1 VNRTEHTANI
11 PSTRT
16 GLFAVL
22 PASRRGAGTGA
33 RPVGLAALAVCA
45 VALVVLALAPVSA
58 SASAQTFCLPGSDA
72 GQCAVPSSVA
82 VDQTT
87 GTVYVAETNNY
98 RISEF
103 DSAGHFIRVFGVG
116 VLTGANEPQ
125 ACTSSCRAGLP
136 SASSTVPGAIEPV
149 AVAVDQSSHEIY
161 VVDSRGERVEKFTP
175 AGEFVLMFG
184 KEVNKT
190 KVAQFKEPGNP
201 HGITEAEES
210 VCAKADIQAGDTCGF
225 GVAGSGLGTINTGFF
240 GRVLSGAALDVDSSG
255 NVWFGDKNRLERF
268 SSAGVYLSE
277 VPLPGVGIVGSLAF
291 DTDLSS
297 PSFGDFYVSVPSV
310 HEWQTITIPVS
321 GTYTLTFEGQTT
333 TPIKGVTIEAGALGA
348 FEEDE
353 KVRHEI
359 QEALEALPAVGPG
372 NVTVGGN
379 PEEATVTVEFVH
391 ALGAANVPQ
400 IIASAGSVVTTEE
413 GVHGK
418 ILKFDPS
425 GVLLQTLD
433 ASGHPK
439 ALALDPASG
448 DLFVSDQF
456 EANPATLL
464 EYDPSGSET
473 EAFGFG
479 EVLGE
484 PQGHGLAFGAT
495 AQRLY
500 SASNSGP
507 PAPSGVQV
515 FTLPPPGPLPGGD
528 SAKANEIKKTAATLC
543 TGVNPEGKETTYR
556 FQYIIEAKFK
566 ADGNSFGAGT
576 LETSESGSV
585 GADFA
590 AHEACQ
596 AVSGL
601 VPATAYRF
609 RLFASNENAQ
619 LPGGIDGETAE
630 FTTLPPAAIDSSTV
644 SAVTAESAT
653 LQAELNPLG
662 DATSYHFE
670 YLTEAAYLHNEEVGE
685 PLFTGAARAP
695 LVDAPVGAGFS
706 DVSVSQ
712 HLQGLASHTTY
723 RYRTVVENAVSEAFG
738 GPFASPAHAFTTQ
751 GPVSVVLPDGRGWE
765 LVSPPDKRGGLIG
778 TLQYGQIQTA
788 PDGGAFAFVSSTPTE
803 GEPPG
808 SNLWNQVLAVRGGV
822 GSSSWSDRTINS
834 PHKEATGLLAGTA
847 GEYILF
853 SSDLSQAALQPEGPF
868 DPELSAEASE
878 QTAYL
883 RTNFLHGNRAEA
895 CLVSCYRPLVT
906 GAEGFANVP
915 SGTVLD
921 KPVGWEPQ
929 FRGATPDLS
938 HVVIESG
945 TALTA
950 VSLPHFGLYEWS
962 AAAPAAEQL
971 RLITVLPSGQAA
983 PGQPGLGWSPGLGR
997 SPVARNAISADGSR
1011 VVWSGSEGNA
1021 HLYLRYNAS
1030 EEQSSVAG
1038 GKCSEP
1044 GRACTIQL
1052 DTVQGGSGL
1061 GEAQPHFQA
1070 ASVDDSVV
1078 FFTDTQN
1085 LTAGSGAQ
1093 PGRPDLYRC
1102 QIVVA
1107 AGGGLECRL
1116 SDLTPPGL
1124 GGEPAALLGTVP
1136 GASADGSYV
1145 YFVANGVLA
1154 SGGSPGDCAFN
1165 EGVGSGSCN
1174 LYLDH
1179 EGTTIFL
1186 ASLAGADYPA
1196 WNEAVEPGL
1205 AGLTSRVS
1213 PNGRWLAF
1221 MSERPLTGYDSR
1233 DARTGRLDDEV
1244 FLYHAGA
1251 GGSGG
1256 EGKLVCASCN
1266 PTGARPRGE
1275 EYAAVSHSGVDGSSP
1290 WPEGQGIAASVPSWM
1305 GYQLDTALYQPRYLS
1320 DSGRLFFNS
1329 FDSLVSTDTN
1339 GAGDVYQYEPPQGA
1353 EAPPADTCNSEAPTY
1368 SPAAGGCIDLISSG
1382 TSAEESGFLDASES
1396 GSDVFFFTNARLSP
1410 ADVDSSR
1417 DVYDAHVCSAEFPC
1431 PPPPPP
1437 PPPACQ
1443 GDACQSPV
1451 QAPDDPT
1458 PGSLTFSGLGNLPLP
1473 APVSAKSKAK
1483 PLTRAQ
1489 KLSGALKVCRKKP
1502 RKKRPACEK
1511 QARRAYGPAGK
1522 AKKSNR
1528 RGK

>member
-1 VNRTEHTANI
+1 VGSGA
-11 PSTRT
+11 P
-16 GLFAVL
+16 
-22 PASRRGAGTGA
+22 PARLG
-33 RPVGLAALAVCA
+33 ALAVCA
-45 VALVVLALAPVSA
+45 VALVVLAIAPGSA
-58 SASAQTFCLPGSDA
+58 SAAAQTFCPPGTDA
-72 GQCAVPSSVA
+72 GQCNDPQSLA

-87 GTVYVAETNNY
+87 GTVYIAESNNY
-98 RISEF
+98 RVSEF
-103 DSAGHFIRVFGVG
+103 DSSGHFIRAFGVG
-116 VLTGANEPQ
+116 VFNGANELQ
-125 ACTSSCRAGLP
+125 TCTSICRAGLEGVI
-136 SASSTVPGAIEPV
+136 VPGTMTPV

-161 VVDSRGERVEKFTP
+161 VVDEHAHRVEKFTP

-184 KEVNKT
+184 KGVD
-190 KVAQFKEPGNP
+190 QGGGFPSHPGDVC
-201 HGITEAEES
+201 TAEYIS
-210 VCAKADIQAGDTCGF
+210 NGDKCGAGA
-225 GVAGSGLGTINTGFF
+225 AGSAPGAINGLPA
-240 GRVLSGAALDVDSSG
+240 LALDPSH
-255 NVWFGDKNRLERF
+255 NVWVGDNERLERF
-268 SSAGVYLSE
+268 SPAGVFLSE
-277 VPLPGVGIVGSLAF
+277 LILPGAGKLGALAI
-291 DTDLSS
+291 DTDVSS
-297 PSFGDFYVSVPSV
+297 PSFGDFYTLKPFSAAQNEVQGITPS
-310 HEWQTITIPVS
+310 ET
-321 GTYTLTFEGQTT
+321 GKYTLTFGGQTT
-333 TPIKGVTIEAGALGA
+333 RSLEAGASPG
-348 FEEDE
+348 E
-353 KVRHEI
+353 V
-359 QEALEALPAVGPG
+359 QEALEELSSIGAH
-372 NVTVGGN
+372 NVQVD
-379 PEEATVTVEFVH
+379 
-391 ALGAANVPQ
+391 
-400 IIASAGSVVTTEE
+400 SAGSNLLYRVVEFTGAFAATNVEQITASGAATVE
-413 GVHGK
+413 TAQQGRPEAPAVLSK
-418 ILKFDPS
+418 LKPN
-425 GVLLQTLD
+425 GELVETLD
-433 ASGHPK
+433 ASGHPF
-439 ALALDPASG
+439 ALGLDPASG
-448 DLFVSDQF
+448 DLFVSDLRG
-456 EANPATLL
+456 EVLGNATLL
-464 EYDPSGSET
+464 EYGPSGVQL

-479 EVLGE
+479 EVIGH
-484 PQGHGLAFGAT
+484 PQGDALAFGNAGH
-495 AQRLY
+495 LY
-500 SASNSGP
+500 VVSSASENNS
-507 PAPSGVQV
+507 AAQI
-515 FTLPPPGPLPGGD
+515 FTLPPPGPLPGAG

-543 TGVNPEGKETTYR
+543 TGINPEGKETTFR
-556 FQYIIEAKFK
+556 FQYIAEAKFK
-566 ADGNSFGAGT
+566 EDGNGFGAGT
-576 LETSESGSV
+576 LETVESGSV

-590 AHEACQ
+590 AHEACE

-601 VPATAYRF
+601 VPATGYRF
-609 RLFASNENAQ
+609 RLVASNENAP
-619 LPGGIDGETAE
+619 LPGDVDGETAE
-630 FTTLPPAAIDSSTV
+630 FTTLPPALIDSSTV

-653 LQAELNPLG
+653 LQAEINPLG
-662 DATSYHFE
+662 DLTSYHFE
-670 YLTEAAYLHNEEVGE
+670 YLTEAAYLQNEEAGE
-685 PLFTGAARAP
+685 PLFTGAVQVPSA
-695 LVDAPVGAGFS
+695 DAPVGAGFS

-738 GPFASPAHAFTTQ
+738 GPFAGPVHAFTTQ
-751 GPVSVVLPDGRGWE
+751 APVSLALPDGRGWE
-765 LVSPPDKRGGLIG
+765 LVSPLDKRGGLIG

-788 PDGGAFAFVSSTPTE
+788 ADGGAFAFVSSTPTE
-803 GEPPG
+803 GDPPG

-822 GSSSWSDRTINS
+822 GSSSWSDRTIDS
-834 PHKEATGLLAGTA
+834 PHQEATGLETGTS
-847 GEYILF
+847 GEYVLF

-878 QTAYL
+878 QTAYM

-906 GAEGFANVP
+906 GNEGFANVP
-915 SGTVLD
+915 SGTVID
-921 KPVGWEPQ
+921 KPVGEGPR

-938 HVVIESG
+938 HVVIEG
-945 TALTA
+945 ATALT
-950 VSLPHFGLYEWS
+950 VTSLPHFGLYEWS
-962 AAAPAAEQL
+962 AAASAAEQL

-1021 HLYLRYNAS
+1021 HLYLRYNAT

-1052 DTVQGGSGL
+1052 DSVQGGSGL

-1070 ASVDDSVV
+1070 ASVDDSAV

-1085 LTAGSGAQ
+1085 LTVGSGAQ

-1102 QIVVA
+1102 QVVVA
-1107 AGGGLECRL
+1107 AGGGAECRL
-1116 SDLTPPGL
+1116 SDLTPPGP
-1124 GGEPAALLGTVP
+1124 GGEPAAVLGTVP

-1154 SGGSPGDCAFN
+1154 SGGSPGDCSFSA
-1165 EGVGSGSCN
+1165 GTGSGSCN

-1186 ASLAGADYPA
+1186 ASLAGADYPSWSGTA
-1196 WNEAVEPGL
+1196 SGNGL

-1233 DARTGRLDDEV
+1233 DARTGRPDEEV

-1251 GGSGG
+1251 GAGG

-1305 GYQLDTALYQPRYLS
+1305 EYQLYTALYQPRYLS

-1329 FDSLVSTDTN
+1329 DDALVSTDTN

-1353 EAPPADTCNSEAPTY
+1353 EAPPGDTCNSEAPTY

-1382 TSAEESGFLDASES
+1382 TSAEESGFLDASEN
-1396 GSDVFFFTNARLSP
+1396 GEDVFFFTDARLSP

-1417 DVYDAHVCSAEFPC
+1417 DVYDAHVCSAEYRC

-1458 PGSLTFSGLGNLPLP
+1458 PGSLTFSGPGN
-1473 APVSAKSKAK
+1473 PVGGRELNSTPPVKKKTTKKTVKCKKPKKLSHGKCVKSKK
-1483 PLTRAQ
+1483 
-1489 KLSGALKVCRKKP
+1489 
-1502 RKKRPACEK
+1502 
-1511 QARRAYGPAGK
+1511 K
-1522 AKKSNR
+1522 AKKAKQASYNR
-1528 RGK
+1528 RASR